1 MIKGFRK
8 RSKLIFMSVMI
19 MVSFVFYTTEAWAAT
34 YYFSSINGND
44 SNLGNSMASPWKS
57 IAKMQATIN
66 NLQPGDIIY
75 LEKGSVWYESKLVL
89 QNKSGSSASPISFE
103 AYGSGKKPVI
113 SGGKNVSGTF
123 SASGNLW
130 TSSSASFVPHGY
142 IIMPGGILIDNKF
155 YPIARHPNT
164 TYYTTGTRGTK
175 TNLTDNS
182 QSWTVNELVGGQ
194 VSARCVTWAWSTGNI
209 TSNTSNTINFQA
221 FPDFNL
227 GSEDPTTYYFLQ
239 NIERGADVNGE
250 WCYNND
256 NIKVYSNSNLNSKA
270 VEFSMVDTI
279 VKVNNCNYINFSGI
293 EFRMANS
300 ILMDIQTGS
309 RINISD
315 CSFRVA
321 GFSAMDING
330 TANFDVTRCNFEYS
344 HGNGITADNLNVAH
358 LTENK
363 FYMTPGT
370 EGHWNY
376 PSASKRVGAS
386 ITSYYHTG
394 PIYVRNNEFDS
405 VMIAMQSHW
414 SDAPL
419 YFERNII
426 RDYGIIC
433 GDIAAVYMGGDWKL
447 EIKKYIRKNIFIN
460 AHKSTNTTV
469 GAHAARYVHGIY
481 WDYDVHGAICDSNT
495 FINSNAVVY
504 SNRAYGNRF
513 NGNVVYNGAKDLQ
526 GFWRTNIYLDSN
538 IGGQSG
544 PKLDTFN
551 YNTFVY
557 GEYDNE
563 RAFLWHNVTE
573 GGFEL
578 KNNKYINPFSS
589 GIKIHREVD
598 KYVEVGNYSASEY
611 CSRTGLDCSSST
623 NPLNW
628 NYSNVSSL
636 ISKDKFVKVVY
647 NASNSPDYIYLDA
660 AYIDL
665 DGQIY
670 SDSVLVSPY
679 YSKVLFY
686 HHAVANRP
694 PHFEGRQIEIRQ
706 EDFTG
711 TTVSDLNAVDPD
723 GQPVTYAIVGGDTY
737 NLFYINGSNQLAFKS
752 PVINYTGNPVYNII
766 IEASDNGS
774 PQLKTQAVFRVSLV
788 SVINPVQNNAPVIN
802 NQTFETSFDEQTP
815 AVLGTISASDPDE
828 GQSITYQIMSGN
840 TENLFAVNNVN
851 GELTM
856 LNFPTNQVPVLYQ
869 LTVKVTDNA
878 QNSLY
883 DEATININIAASNLV
898 FYIDPKNED
907 DLEANG
913 TYEHPFT
920 NWSDVNWKENGKY
933 LQKRGTTSH
942 IEKILI
948 TASNVTLG
956 DYGNGD
962 KPILISSTD
971 EYAIKAMG
979 KHHVTIN
986 NLIIE
991 AENAIGCIYFIGAA
1005 CEENAIIN
1013 CEMSGSDY
1021 GLRIIDGKSFT
1032 VKYNVFMNEVDGIY
1046 SIAEYAEIY
1055 YNVFKGNYKA
1065 INLSSYSASAK
1076 IYNNVFYDNRQG
1088 VSTSYAEINLYNNI
1102 FYLTQASDQAINHKL
1117 DKLVSNNNIFYP
1129 EQQGFLEIE
1138 EKQYNTLAE
1147 YQNTYGLDLKSFA
1160 KDPLF
1165 LDVYISNFAVEK
1177 ESKAIDAGKI
1187 VGLTEDFYGQVV
1199 PFGGGPDIGLVELNT
1214 TIDPSSYGD
1223 HSSDL
1228 DNLVS
1233 CYPNPSQG
1241 RFNLTIEDDLNG
1253 EYEIAVCTLT
1263 GKRLYS
1269 QIMDTDGMFMG
1280 EIDISDSPKGMYLLS
1295 VKAKDKV
1302 YTQKIIIQ

>member
-1 MIKGFRK
+1 MKVGIRRGSLQNWASALIITSLGFI
-8 RSKLIFMSVMI
+8 SHEV
-19 MVSFVFYTTEAWAAT
+19 WAAN
-34 YYFSSINGND
+34 YYFSSTQGND
-44 SNLGNSMASPWKS
+44 SNSGTSPTSPWKTVS
-57 IAKMQATIN
+57 KMQTTIN
-66 NLQPGDIIY
+66 NLQAGDIIY
-75 LEKGSVWYESKLVL
+75 LERGSVWYEARLVL
-89 QNKSGSSASPISFE
+89 NGRSGSSGSLIQFKTF
-103 AYGSGKKPVI
+103 GSGNRPVI
-113 SGGKNVSGTF
+113 SGGKNITGSFT
-123 SASGNLW
+123 ASGNLW
-130 TSSSASFVPHGY
+130 TSSNASFVPHGY
-142 IIMPGGILIDNKF
+142 VITPAGILINNKF
-155 YPIARHPNT
+155 HAIARQPNT
-164 TYYTTGTRGTK
+164 SYYTTNTTGTNN
-175 TNLTDNS
+175 NLTDNTK
-182 QSWTVNELVGGQ
+182 SWTANELAGGQ
-194 VSARCVTWAWSTGNI
+194 VSARCVAWGWSTGVIN
-209 TSNTSNTINFQA
+209 SNTSNSVNFQA
-221 FPDFNL
+221 FPDFSL
-227 GSEDPTTYYFLQ
+227 GAQGSTTFYFLQ
-239 NIERGADVNGE
+239 NIEQGADVNGE

-256 NIKVYSNSNLNSKA
+256 NIKVYSTSDLNSKS
-270 VEFSMVDTI
+270 VEFSMRDTVI
-279 VKVNNCNYINFSGI
+279 KVNNCNNLLFDGI
-293 EFRMANS
+293 EFRMANAV
-300 ILMDIQTGS
+300 IMDIQNGS
-309 RINISD
+309 NIQILN
-315 CSFRVA
+315 CEFRVA
-321 GFSAMDING
+321 GF
-330 TANFDVTRCNFEYS
+330 TAIDVNSTQNFIVKSSRFDYI
-344 HGNGITADNLNVAH
+344 HGNGITADILKGAS
-358 LTENK
+358 LTDNK
-363 FYMTPGT
+363 FHMSPGI
-370 EGHWNY
+370 EGHWNFN
-376 PSASKRVGAS
+376 SVNKRVGAS
-386 ITSYYHTG
+386 ITSYYQSG
-394 PIYVRNNEFDS
+394 PVYIRNNEFDS
-405 VMIAMQSHW
+405 VMIAMQTHW

-419 YFERNII
+419 YFERNIV
-426 RDYGIIC
+426 RDYGIMC
-433 GDIAAVYMGGDWKL
+433 GDIAAVYMGGDWKI
-447 EIKKYIRKNIFIN
+447 EIKKYVRKNIFIN
-460 AHKSTNTTV
+460 AHINTNSTI
-469 GAHAARYVHGIY
+469 GGHPAKYVHGVY
-481 WDYDVHGAICDSNT
+481 WDYDTHGAICDSNT
-495 FINSNAVVY
+495 FVNTNVAAY
-504 SNRAYGNRF
+504 SNKAYGNRF
-513 NGNVVYNGAKDLQ
+513 NGNIVSNGAKDLES
-526 GFWRTNIYLDSN
+526 FWQANVYLDAN
-538 IGGQSG
+538 IDGQAG

-557 GEYDNE
+557 GDVPYE
-563 RAFLWHNVTE
+563 RAFVWHNVTE
-573 GGFEL
+573 GGFEI

-589 GIKIHREVD
+589 SIKIHREVD

-647 NASNSPDYIYLDA
+647 NASNSPDYIYLNA

-665 DGQIY
+665 NGQIY

-694 PHFEGRQIEIRQ
+694 PHFEGKQIEIRQ
-706 EDFTG
+706 EDFIG
-711 TTVSDLNAVDPD
+711 TTVSDLNAIDPD
-723 GQPVTYAIVGGDTY
+723 GQPVTYAIVGGDTD

-752 PVINYTGNPVYNII
+752 PVIDYSGNPVYNII

-788 SVINPVQNNAPVIN
+788 SVVNPVQNNAPVIN
-802 NQTFETSFDEQTP
+802 NQIFETSFDEETP
-815 AVLGTISASDPDE
+815 AVLGTISASEPDE
-828 GQSITYQIMSGN
+828 GQSIAYEIISGN
-840 TENLFAVNNVN
+840 TENLFAVNSVN

-883 DEATININIAASNLV
+883 DEATISISIAVSNLV
-898 FYIDPKNED
+898 FYIDPENED

-913 TYEHPFT
+913 TYEHPFS
-920 NWSDVNWKENGKY
+920 NWNDVIWKENGKY

-948 TASNVTLG
+948 AASNVTLG

-962 KPILISSTD
+962 KPKLISSTD
-971 EYAIKAMG
+971 EYAIKAMER
-979 KHHVTIN
+979 HHVTIN
-986 NLIIE
+986 NLIVE
-991 AENAIGCIYFIGAA
+991 AENAIGCIYFIGAE

-1055 YNVFKGNYKA
+1055 YNIFKGNYKA

-1147 YQNTYGLDLKSFA
+1147 YQNAYGLDLKSFA

-1165 LDVYISNFAVEK
+1165 LDVYVNNFAVEE

-1187 VGLTEDFYGQVV
+1187 VGLTEDFYGQAV
-1199 PFGGGPDIGLVELNT
+1199 PFGSGPDIGFVELNT
-1214 TIDPSSYGD
+1214 IVDPSTYGD
-1223 HSSDL
+1223 RSSDS
-1228 DNLVS
+1228 DNMIS

-1241 RFNLTIEDDLNG
+1241 RFNLTIEDDVNG